1 MKKVGIINSNKVAM
15 INVNRTQLFEGR
27 VIDISTTAGRF
38 PNIEAAKIWF
48 EFFKD
53 DLTKIDGNT
62 VSVNVTAI
70 EGKNITQIV
79 MSGANRT
86 EILFQYSTD
95 SDKEKPTIEEKK

>member
-70 EGKNITQIV
+70 EGRNITQIV

>member
-15 INVNRTQLFEGR
+15 ININRTQLFEGR

-62 VSVNVTAI
+62 LSVYVTAI
-70 EGKNITQIV
+70 EGRNITQIV

-86 EILFQYSTD
+86 EILFQYSAD
-95 SDKEKPTIEEKK
+95 SDKEEPTIEEKK